1 MASLPIIRADSYQDF
16 DKHGFAGVHFGK
28 RDELDMDHLIS
39 REWDAI
45 VIGTG
50 IGGGSVGRALT
61 EAGLSVLFVEKGP
74 DLGDAAL
81 PAIQIADPAPAARLA
96 NGSWPRLL
104 EAELDGQWFELDG
117 MVGAGV
123 GGTSAYYAATL
134 ERPERHDLDETDTR
148 PHPTGGWPV
157 GYDEFQPWFAM
168 AENYFQI
175 NGEVD
180 PLAPEGAVLPP
191 PATPL
196 PASDALLMEDLRRA
210 GMHPYRTHMAA
221 RFVPGCESCFG
232 RRCPRRCKMDG
243 RSAGVLPALDTGRA
257 ALLDD
262 CSVTRIEAD
271 AGTVTGL
278 RCRRG
283 DQEFTLRA
291 RRYVLAAGGLGS
303 PTLLLRSA
311 SEIWP
316 QGLGNRSGLA
326 GRNLMFHLSEIIAI
340 WAGRTRGESGAAR
353 SISMRDLYSMD
364 GQRFGTVQSM
374 GLTAGYGEIL
384 YALHKKFARSPLRNI
399 RPLRHGLR
407 VPAWLAART
416 LGQAKLFVGVLED
429 LPYIHN
435 RVLPDPED
443 GDRLRFHYD
452 ISQELQDRR
461 AAFRKAMRQAFRPHR
476 AMFTSVAPEL
486 NFAHPCGTLRFGD
499 DPATSVLDRDCRMH
513 GLDNLYVTD
522 SSFMPTS
529 NGVNPSLTIA
539 ANALRVGARIAAQ
552 MQPRLAAV

>member
-1 MASLPIIRADSYQDF
+1 
-16 DKHGFAGVHFGK
+16 
-28 RDELDMDHLIS
+28 MDHLTT

-50 IGGGSVGRALT
+50 VGGGSVGRALS

-74 DLGDAAL
+74 DLGDSAL
-81 PAIQIADPAPAARLA
+81 SAIEVANPAPEARLA

-104 EAELDGQWFELDG
+104 EAELDGRWFELDG
-117 MVGAGV
+117 MVGASV

-134 ERPERHDLDETDTR
+134 ERPERHDLEQTDAH

-157 GYDEFQPWFAM
+157 GYDEFRPWFSL
-168 AENYFQI
+168 AEQNFHI

-196 PASDALLMEDLRRA
+196 PASDVRLIEDLRRA

-221 RFVPGCESCFG
+221 RFLPGCEGCFG

-243 RSAGVLPALDTGRA
+243 RSAGVLPALETGRA
-257 ALLDD
+257 ALIDN
-262 CSVTRIEAD
+262 CTVTRIEAD

-278 RCRRG
+278 TCSRDGR
-283 DQEFTLRA
+283 QFTLRA

-303 PTLLLRSA
+303 PTLVLRST
-311 SEIWP
+311 SETWP
-316 QGLGNRSGLA
+316 EGLGNRNGQV

-340 WAGRTRGESGAAR
+340 WAGQTRGESGASR
-353 SISMRDLYSMD
+353 SISMRDLYFLN

-384 YALHKKFARSPLRNI
+384 YALQKKFARSPLRGI
-399 RPLRHGLR
+399 RPLQHGLR
-407 VPAWLAART
+407 LPAWLAAHT
-416 LGQAKLFVGVLED
+416 LGRAKLFVGVLED
-429 LPYIHN
+429 LPYAHN
-435 RVLPDPED
+435 RVTPDPDD

-452 ISQELQDRR
+452 ISDELRQRR
-461 AAFRKAMRQAFRPHR
+461 AAFRKVMRQAFRPHR
-476 AMFTSVAPEL
+476 TMFTGAAPEL

-513 GLDNLYVTD
+513 GLDNLYVAD

-539 ANALRVGARIAAQ
+539 ANALRVGARIVAQ